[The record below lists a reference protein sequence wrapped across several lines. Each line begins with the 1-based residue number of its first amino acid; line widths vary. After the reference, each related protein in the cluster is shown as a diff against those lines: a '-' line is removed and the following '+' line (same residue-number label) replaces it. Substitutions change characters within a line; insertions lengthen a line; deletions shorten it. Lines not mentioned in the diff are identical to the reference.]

1 MEPILLASGSP
12 RRKEILQN
20 AGIPFEIAVSRA
32 EEANSGL
39 LSPEELV
46 IRNALAKAGEVASRF
61 PGRVVLGADTLVAVG
76 NAVLGK
82 PKNREDAFRMLR
94 SLAGKTHRVLT
105 GVALVRGTRVLTD
118 AEETKVFF
126 RELTDEQ
133 IAAYVATGECDD
145 KAGAY
150 GIQGRGGVLVERIE
164 GDYFNVVGLPLCKV
178 NRMLETF
185 LREMPIDK

>member
-32 EEANSGL
+32 EEANSGS

-76 NAVLGK
+76 NTVLGK
-82 PKNREDAFRMLR
+82 PKDREEAFRMLR
-94 SLAGKTHRVLT
+94 SLAGKPHRVLT

-178 NRMLETF
+178 NRML
-185 LREMPIDK
+185 